1 MKYIT
6 PIIALLAALGLADYA
21 NMLEQVLDSIPA
33 WIQAASLVVTAA
45 AATAAA
51 FPTPKFDARLKKI
64 RDLLDSWAL
73 NFGNAKSKD
82 ADD

>member
-6 PIIALLAALGLADYA
+6 PLIALLAALGLADYA
-21 NMLEQVLDSIPA
+21 NMLEAVLATIPA
-33 WIQAASLVVTAA
+33 WIQAASLVVSVA

-51 FPTPKFDARLKKI
+51 LPTSRFDKRLKKLREI
-64 RDLLDSWAL
+64 VDSWAL
-73 NFGNAKSKD
+73 NFGNAKTKD